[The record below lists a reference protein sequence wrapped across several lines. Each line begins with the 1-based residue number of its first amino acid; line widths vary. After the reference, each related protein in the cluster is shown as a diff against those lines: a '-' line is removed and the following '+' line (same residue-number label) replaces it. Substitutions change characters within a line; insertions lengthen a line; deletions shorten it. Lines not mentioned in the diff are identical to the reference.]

1 MKDAGIN
8 YAILR
13 SSFGSPDPSQ
23 IDNQFENNYQ
33 GAKAAGIPVGAYHYG
48 YAVSEAE
55 ARQEARFSLDT
66 IKGQAIEYPR
76 LL

>member
-1 MKDAGIN
+1 MKIIGIDVSTWQGEIDWNQVKDAGIN

-33 GAKAAGIPVGAYHYG
+33 GAKRWNPGG
-48 YAVSEAE
+48 
-55 ARQEARFSLDT
+55 
-66 IKGQAIEYPR
+66 R
-76 LL
+76 LPLRLRGF